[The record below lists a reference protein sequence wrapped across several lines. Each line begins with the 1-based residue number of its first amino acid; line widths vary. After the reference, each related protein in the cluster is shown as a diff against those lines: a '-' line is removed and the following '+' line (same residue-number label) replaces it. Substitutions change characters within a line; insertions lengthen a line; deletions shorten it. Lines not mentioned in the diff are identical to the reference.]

1 MLDVFGRAAAFTGHR
16 NIEKSEYDALA
27 KRLFLTVDALY
38 REGVYTYYCGGAL
51 GFDTVAAVT
60 VLNMKAHYPHL
71 RLVMAIP
78 CPEQSAYWSAADKA
92 LYESILRRAD
102 ECVTLSPHYTRDC
115 MMKRNRYMVDH
126 AELLIA
132 YVKRETGG
140 SAATRRYAQKKGLT
154 ILDLTE

>member
-1 MLDVFGRAAAFTGHR
+1 MLDVIGRAAAFTGHR
-16 NIEKSEYDALA
+16 DIEKSEYDALA

-38 REGVYTYYCGGAL
+38 REGVYTYYCGGAV

-78 CPEQSAYWSAADKA
+78 CPEQSARWRDADRA

-102 ECVTLSPHYTRDC
+102 EVVTVSPSYTNTC
-115 MMKRNRYMVDH
+115 MMKRNRYMVDR
-126 AELLIA
+126 AEVLIS

-140 SAATRRYAQKKGLT
+140 SAATKRYAIKKGLR
-154 ILDLTE
+154 ILDVTE

>member
-1 MLDVFGRAAAFTGHR
+1 MLEIFPRAAAFTGHR
-16 NIEKSEYDALA
+16 DIEKSEYDALA

-38 REGVYTYYCGGAL
+38 REGVYTYYCGGAV

-78 CPEQSAYWSAADKA
+78 CPEQSTRWRDADRA

-102 ECVTLSPHYTRDC
+102 EVVTVSPSYTNTC
-115 MMKRNRYMVDH
+115 MMKRNRYMVDR
-126 AELLIA
+126 AEVLIA

-140 SAATRRYAQKKGLT
+140 SAATKRYAIKKGLR
-154 ILDLTE
+154 ILDVTE